1 MSWLGCPHAY
11 TMWGEARWKEKWE
24 LAWEPALLK
33 LPISAINSEEP
44 EKSRPDPGLPH
55 CHKGICAKAAG

>member
-1 MSWLGCPHAY
+1 
-11 TMWGEARWKEKWE
+11 MWGEARWKEKWE

-33 LPISAINSEEP
+33 LPISAVNSEEP

-55 CHKGICAKAAG
+55 CHKGICAKAAE